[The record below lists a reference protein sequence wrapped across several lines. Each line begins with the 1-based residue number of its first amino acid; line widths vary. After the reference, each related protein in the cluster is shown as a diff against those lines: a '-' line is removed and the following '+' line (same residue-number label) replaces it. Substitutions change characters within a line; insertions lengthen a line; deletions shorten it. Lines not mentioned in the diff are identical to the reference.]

1 MVKGGKLRIEWPPP
15 GTPADTVEAVRA
27 EIAEEAC
34 EVRRVTAA
42 VNDQLLRPP
51 SDAGLVQYLVREPL
65 DYRTSH
71 RAGPAPSSTHGFAER
86 LVLRPA
92 GWDAVV
98 SADGLPPLRVP
109 ASREVTIELEPES
122 EALQMVH
129 LELGGG
135 LR

>member
-1 MVKGGKLRIEWPPP
+1 M
-15 GTPADTVEAVRA
+15 
-27 EIAEEAC
+27 
-34 EVRRVTAA
+34 
-42 VNDQLLRPP
+42 
-51 SDAGLVQYLVREPL
+51 QYLVREPL